1 MKYLIPILFLIL
13 GNPSGFSQKITFRIL
28 QFNDIYETGPLSG
41 GKEGGPARVAAYRQK
56 LLKSGKPLFTVLP
69 GDFLSPSVMN
79 SVVYQDQKV
88 KGRQMIEL
96 LNAMQVDLVTF
107 GNHEFDLKE
116 TELQARINES
126 QFAWISS
133 NVYQKTPQGLKP
145 FEKTDGLKSDP
156 FLPCTTLVVKN
167 KKGQELKV
175 GFVGVTLSGFKPAY
189 AEIKPFAEAAK
200 TFVDTLKLR
209 DQAQLM
215 LALSHLNIEEDREL
229 AKAVP
234 ALKLIM
240 GGHEHQAHT
249 EMVGKTRIA
258 KADANVRS
266 VYLHSFSVRLPKT
279 PDAPLKCKATSKLKY
294 ISDKMP
300 EEPKTA
306 AVDKKWK
313 QIAFDSFR
321 AQGFEPEKVIYKT
334 ETPLEGLEASVRNK
348 PTNLGG
354 MIAKAYQQAFP
365 EAQAGLLNSGSIRI
379 DDNISGNITEYDVL
393 RILPFGGK
401 VVMVELSGALLVDI
415 LKAGLLNQGSGG
427 YLQYSGLKQ
436 EQQDWYIQQEKIN
449 PEKYYT
455 VAMTDFLL
463 TGQEK
468 NLGYLKEG
476 NPQIRRVVFP
486 DPSDNTHPGRDVRFA
501 VIRYFQ
507 DLNP

>member
-1 MKYLIPILFLIL
+1 
-13 GNPSGFSQKITFRIL
+13 
-28 QFNDIYETGPLSG
+28 
-41 GKEGGPARVAAYRQK
+41 
-56 LLKSGKPLFTVLP
+56 
-69 GDFLSPSVMN
+69 
-79 SVVYQDQKV
+79 
-88 KGRQMIEL
+88 
-96 LNAMQVDLVTF
+96 
-107 GNHEFDLKE
+107 
-116 TELQARINES
+116 
-126 QFAWISS
+126 
-133 NVYQKTPQGLKP
+133 
-145 FEKTDGLKSDP
+145 
-156 FLPCTTLVVKN
+156 
-167 KKGQELKV
+167 
-175 GFVGVTLSGFKPAY
+175 
-189 AEIKPFAEAAK
+189 
-200 TFVDTLKLR
+200 
-209 DQAQLM
+209 
-215 LALSHLNIEEDREL
+215 
-229 AKAVP
+229 
-234 ALKLIM
+234 
-240 GGHEHQAHT
+240 
-249 EMVGKTRIA
+249 
-258 KADANVRS
+258 
-266 VYLHSFSVRLPKT
+266 
-279 PDAPLKCKATSKLKY
+279 
-294 ISDKMP
+294 MP

-379 DDNISGNITEYDVL
+379 DDNISGDITEYDVL